1 VSTIVALIV
10 GVVLAGAT
18 VAGVTT
24 SLTNNHNRPAAS
36 TTTVHLYG
44 SR

>member
-1 VSTIVALIV
+1 VSTIVAIIV

-18 VAGVTT
+18 VAGVTS
-24 SLTNNHNRPAAS
+24 SLTNHHNRPAAS
-36 TTTVHLYG
+36 TSNVQLYG

>member
-1 VSTIVALIV
+1 VSTIVAIIV

-18 VAGVTT
+18 IAGVTS
-24 SLTNNHNRPAAS
+24 SLANHHNRPAAS
-36 TTTVHLYG
+36 TSNVTLYG

>member
-1 VSTIVALIV
+1 VSTIVAIIV

-18 VAGVTT
+18 VAGVTS
-24 SLTNNHNRPAAS
+24 SLTNHHDRPAAS
-36 TTTVHLYG
+36 TNNVQLYG

>member
-1 VSTIVALIV
+1 VSTIVAIIV

-18 VAGVTT
+18 IAGVAS
-24 SLTNNHNRPAAS
+24 SLSNHHNRPAAS
-36 TTTVHLYG
+36 TSNVKLYG

>member
-1 VSTIVALIV
+1 VSTIIAVIV

-18 VAGVTT
+18 VAGVTS
-24 SLTNNHNRPAAS
+24 SLTNHHNRPAAS
-36 TTTVHLYG
+36 TANVAVYG

>member
-18 VAGVTT
+18 VAGVAS
-24 SLTNNHNRPAAS
+24 SLSNNNDRPAAS
-36 TTTVHLYG
+36 TSNVQLYG

>member
-1 VSTIVALIV
+1 VSTIVAVIV

-18 VAGVTT
+18 IAGVTS

-36 TTTVHLYG
+36 TSNVALYG

>member
-1 VSTIVALIV
+1 VSTLVALIV

-18 VAGVTT
+18 VAGVAS
-24 SLTNNHNRPAAS
+24 SLTNHHNRPAAS
-36 TTTVHLYG
+36 TANVQLYG